1 MPVNEQVR
9 NAVDSLAALHTP
21 RAADR
26 RPRPH
31 AEDRLVEQARAI
43 TAYLPS
49 LMRQLFT
56 FEDDAVDELPL
67 AQLRVC
73 GLLYA
78 EPRSM
83 SALSR
88 ELGVS
93 LSAVTQVADRLERAR
108 LVRRVPDGTDRRLRC
123 LQLTERG
130 SRMMRRHEEARM
142 QRVLMILQG
151 LPAPARAEILAALT
165 TLSQACSVQKR
176 RDNQD

>member
-9 NAVDSLAALHTP
+9 NAVGSLAAPHTRRAAGRRPCLHT
-21 RAADR
+21 
-26 RPRPH
+26 
-31 AEDRLVEQARAI
+31 EERLAEQARAI
-43 TAYLPS
+43 AGYLPA

-83 SALSR
+83 SALGR

-130 SRMMRRHEEARM
+130 SKMMRRHEEART
-142 QRVLMILQG
+142 QRVLAILQG

-165 TLSQACSVQKR
+165 TLIQACAVQKR
-176 RDNQD
+176 RNSND